1 MSRGLKIVF
10 VLSCCFLW
18 EAQAF
23 SQVRVRFDATF
34 GQEEIRIGFREQ
46 TYKVK
51 LDESGIGKIT
61 IPDSLVPGYA
71 VLYGPRNA
79 YSFYLVPGQQQE
91 ITRLNGQ
98 EIKFAGAAKAINIYL
113 NSPFLNNR
121 DPGYEKGEEE
131 FLKAWALMPGRLQ
144 SHLDSLPLP
153 ADFKKSERKRLYYV
167 ACHSLLDYP
176 LRHARLLRRKVIP
189 REKGITGKYRN
200 CFRRILQLMNSG
212 NTASFSGMV
221 YNCWEKEK
229 KLKQVNRWIS

>member
-10 VLSCCFLW
+10 VLSCWFLW

-46 TYKVK
+46 AYKVK
-51 LDESGIGKIT
+51 LDESGVGRIT
-61 IPDSLVPGYA
+61 IPDSLAPGYA
-71 VLYGPRNA
+71 ALYGPRNV

-91 ITRLNGQ
+91 ITKLNGQ
-98 EIKFAGAAKAINIYL
+98 EIKFTGAAKAINIYL
-113 NSPFLNNR
+113 NSPYLNNR

-131 FLKAWALMPGRLQ
+131 FLKEWALMPGRLQ
-144 SHLDSLPLP
+144 AHLDSLPLP

-176 LRHARLLRRKVIP
+176 LLHARLLRLKSYSPGERYYRKVSELLQEDP
-189 REKGITGKYRN
+189 SAHEFWEYRQFFRNGI
-200 CFRRILQLMNSG
+200 QLLG
-212 NTASFSGMV
+212 
-221 YNCWEKEK
+221 ERK

>member
-1 MSRGLKIVF
+1 MEYEEQKMEKNQCLVVSGDCPAV
-10 VLSCCFLW
+10 S
-18 EAQAF
+18 A
-23 SQVRVRFDATF
+23 DADLYA
-34 GQEEIRIGFREQ
+34 GGF
-46 TYKVK
+46 
-51 LDESGIGKIT
+51 
-61 IPDSLVPGYA
+61 DSLVPGYA

-167 ACHSLLDYP
+167 ACHSL
-176 LRHARLLRRKVIP
+176 
-189 REKGITGKYRN
+189 
-200 CFRRILQLMNSG
+200 
-212 NTASFSGMV
+212 
-221 YNCWEKEK
+221 
-229 KLKQVNRWIS
+229 

>member
-10 VLSCCFLW
+10 VLSCCLW

-131 FLKAWALMPGRLQ
+131 FLKAW
-144 SHLDSLPLP
+144 H
-153 ADFKKSERKRLYYV
+153 
-167 ACHSLLDYP
+167 
-176 LRHARLLRRKVIP
+176 
-189 REKGITGKYRN
+189 
-200 CFRRILQLMNSG
+200 
-212 NTASFSGMV
+212 
-221 YNCWEKEK
+221 
-229 KLKQVNRWIS
+229 

>member
-153 ADFKKSERKRLYYV
+153 ADLKNRSVNGFIMWLAIHYWIIPFVMPDYY
-167 ACHSLLDYP
+167 A
-176 LRHARLLRRKVIP
+176 
-189 REKGITGKYRN
+189 
-200 CFRRILQLMNSG
+200 
-212 NTASFSGMV
+212 
-221 YNCWEKEK
+221 
-229 KLKQVNRWIS
+229 

>member
-1 MSRGLKIVF
+1 MSSGLKIVF
-10 VLSCCFLW
+10 VLACCVVW
-18 EAQAF
+18 EGQAF
-23 SQVRVRFDATF
+23 SLVRVSFDATF

-113 NSPFLNNR
+113 NSPF
-121 DPGYEKGEEE
+121 
-131 FLKAWALMPGRLQ
+131 
-144 SHLDSLPLP
+144 
-153 ADFKKSERKRLYYV
+153 
-167 ACHSLLDYP
+167 
-176 LRHARLLRRKVIP
+176 
-189 REKGITGKYRN
+189 
-200 CFRRILQLMNSG
+200 
-212 NTASFSGMV
+212 
-221 YNCWEKEK
+221 
-229 KLKQVNRWIS
+229 

>member
-1 MSRGLKIVF
+1 MLFRSYT
-10 VLSCCFLW
+10 LSCCFLW

-176 LRHARLLRRKVIP
+176 LRHARLLRLKSYSPGERYYRKVSELLQEDP
-189 REKGITGKYRN
+189 SAHEFWEYRQFFRNGI
-200 CFRRILQLMNSG
+200 QLLG
-212 NTASFSGMV
+212 
-221 YNCWEKEK
+221 ERK

>member
-23 SQVRVRFDATF
+23 SPGKSPLRRHFRAR
-34 GQEEIRIGFREQ
+34 GNPIGFREQ

-131 FLKAWALMPGRLQ
+131 FFESMGT
-144 SHLDSLPLP
+144 D
-153 ADFKKSERKRLYYV
+153 
-167 ACHSLLDYP
+167 
-176 LRHARLLRRKVIP
+176 ARQ
-189 REKGITGKYRN
+189 IT
-200 CFRRILQLMNSG
+200 ITS
-212 NTASFSGMV
+212 
-221 YNCWEKEK
+221 
-229 KLKQVNRWIS
+229 

>member
-71 VLYGPRNA
+71 VLYVRA
-79 YSFYLVPGQQQE
+79 TLIRFILY
-91 ITRLNGQ
+91 RD
-98 EIKFAGAAKAINIYL
+98 
-113 NSPFLNNR
+113 NNR
-121 DPGYEKGEEE
+121 K
-131 FLKAWALMPGRLQ
+131 
-144 SHLDSLPLP
+144 
-153 ADFKKSERKRLYYV
+153 
-167 ACHSLLDYP
+167 LL
-176 LRHARLLRRKVIP
+176 
-189 REKGITGKYRN
+189 G
-200 CFRRILQLMNSG
+200 
-212 NTASFSGMV
+212 
-221 YNCWEKEK
+221 
-229 KLKQVNRWIS
+229 